1 MSAYVLSSQ
10 PVAAASGI
18 PVIKCYLNGV
28 KVPEVVRFK
37 TLLVKAVGVVLSVV
51 GGLAVGK
58 VHVLDRR
65 MGLVFGAPT
74 LPGPTDPKPHPTRAL
89 TGAFTSAEVLWSPPT
104 YRKDQ

>member
-1 MSAYVLSSQ
+1 MAYVLSLQ

-58 VHVLDRR
+58 VCALI
-65 MGLVFGAPT
+65 AA
-74 LPGPTDPKPHPTRAL
+74 RA
-89 TGAFTSAEVLWSPPT
+89 
-104 YRKDQ
+104 